1 MKLLEETMKISA
13 RNVLAGK
20 VLEVARGAV
29 NAQVKLLL
37 DGGETVV
44 AIITNSSV
52 DALGLEAGRAAY
64 AIVKASEVIVGKSLE
79 GARISARNVL
89 PGAVANLHE
98 GAVNSEVEIRLA
110 GGTSIVSSITRES
123 VKNLELKLGDAVSAI
138 VKASNVMIGA

>member
-1 MKLLEETMKISA
+1 MKISA

-20 VLEVARGAV
+20 VQEVIKGAV

-52 DALGLEAGRAAY
+52 ESLGLEAGSAAC
-64 AIVKASEVIVGKSLE
+64 AIVKASEVMVGKSLE

-89 PGAVANLHE
+89 AGAVASIDE

-110 GGTSIVSSITRES
+110 GGTSIVASITRES
-123 VKNLELKLGDAVSAI
+123 VKNLELKPGDAVCAI
-138 VKASNVMIGA
+138 VKASNVMIGV